1 MEEMDGLV
9 VSIKGH
15 KGIREAEIRAS
26 GDQIYLCANGK
37 NLQIAPAELY
47 DMITLLMS
55 QYYEDFT
62 HGEGRQGRDLH
73 EHEGYAS

>member
-1 MEEMDGLV
+1 MEKVRICVKGLNPNERAVIECDG
-9 VSIKGH
+9 IDIH
-15 KGIREAEIRAS
+15 
-26 GDQIYLCANGK
+26 LCAKGK
-37 NLQIAPAELY
+37 RLMVSEGELY